1 LRIAK
6 IFRPTLTVRIFL
18 TYPSI
23 PSTLHEK
30 VVAMSHKIAYTGIL
44 GLVALCVG
52 CTMCCHPYDY
62 NGPVYDCNGQCASN
76 VRAGSILE
84 GADME
89 AMPPAVNQGNIKET
103 TPNIRQ
109 ESPNALQGLPN
120 TGDSEGATKI
130 LSVTDRKLEPS
141 ETLAKSQSSDNETY
155 PSLAQPAPA
164 KRR

>member
-1 LRIAK
+1 
-6 IFRPTLTVRIFL
+6 
-18 TYPSI
+18 
-23 PSTLHEK
+23 
-30 VVAMSHKIAYTGIL
+30 MSHKIAYAGIL
-44 GLVALCVG
+44 GLLALCVG

-89 AMPPAVNQGNIKET
+89 TTSTPVNQGNIEET

-109 ESPNALQGLPN
+109 ESPNARQGSPRA
-120 TGDSEGATKI
+120 GEFEGATQI
-130 LSVTDRKLEPS
+130 LSVTDRKLGPS
-141 ETLAKSQSSDNETY
+141 ETLAESPSSDNQPN
-155 PSLAQPAPA
+155 PSLAQPAPV

>member
-1 LRIAK
+1 M
-6 IFRPTLTVRIFL
+6 FS
-18 TYPSI
+18 TYLSI
-23 PSTLHEK
+23 PSSLHEK
-30 VVAMSHKIAYTGIL
+30 VVSMSHKIAYTGIL
-44 GLVALCVG
+44 GLLALCVG

-89 AMPPAVNQGNIKET
+89 AMSPAVNQGNIKET
-103 TPNIRQ
+103 TPNVRQ
-109 ESPNALQGLPN
+109 ESPNVQQGSPKA
-120 TGDSEGATKI
+120 GEFEGATQI
-130 LSVTDRKLEPS
+130 LSVTDRKLDPS
-141 ETLAKSQSSDNETY
+141 ETVAKSQSSDNQPY

>member
-1 LRIAK
+1 ML
-6 IFRPTLTVRIFL
+6 
-18 TYPSI
+18 
-23 PSTLHEK
+23 
-30 VVAMSHKIAYTGIL
+30 HKIAQAGIL

-84 GADME
+84 GGDME
-89 AMPPAVNQGNIKET
+89 IMPATVNQGNIEEK
-103 TPNIRQ
+103 TPNVRQ
-109 ESPNALQGLPN
+109 GSPSAEEF
-120 TGDSEGATKI
+120 EGATKI

-141 ETLAKSQSSDNETY
+141 ETLAKSQSSDDQPN

>member
-1 LRIAK
+1 ML
-6 IFRPTLTVRIFL
+6 
-18 TYPSI
+18 
-23 PSTLHEK
+23 
-30 VVAMSHKIAYTGIL
+30 HKIAYAGIL

-52 CTMCCHPYDY
+52 CTMCCHPYDH
-62 NGPVYDCNGQCASN
+62 NGPVYDNSGQCASN

-89 AMPPAVNQGNIKET
+89 AMSTGANHGSIEES

-109 ESPNALQGLPN
+109 GSPRAESI
-120 TGDSEGATKI
+120 EGATQI

-141 ETLAKSQSSDNETY
+141 ETVAKSQSGDNQPN
-155 PSLAQPAPA
+155 PSLAQPATV